1 VTQQPHPGTST
12 TGSGTPSPSD
22 RLDRIPVLTRSHRRW
37 LVVLGVLLLF
47 DMGDLNTFAYAA
59 PAIRE
64 EWGLSVGDIGIITA
78 ASFLGMFVG
87 SVLGG
92 RLSDRFGRK
101 RLIVAATVFYSLA
114 SLATALAGGV
124 ADLATYRILTGIG
137 LQATTVV
144 LLTYISEMYPKRS
157 RGRVQALTLAF
168 SLLGVSAVA
177 GFARWVIPQG
187 PGAWRWIFVLGAAG
201 LVVAL
206 IAMRALPE
214 SVRWTSANGQGAT
227 SEALLARLEDEAR
240 SRVGGELPAVDRQ
253 PDPLPASPR
262 ELLRPPFGKRV
273 LVLSVFMIV
282 AVSVFYGFNAWLPTL
297 LVENGFTTAQSLTFS
312 SIISAAA
319 CPGALLAML
328 FIDRVERRAAIMA
341 VNVLVAA
348 LLVAFAFLDNDAALL
363 VCGFLIVLILQAG
376 TACTYTYLPEI
387 FPTRLRAL
395 GVGIG
400 NGAGRLA
407 TFASSFLIA
416 ALLTGLGSGTVFIG
430 LAVAA
435 LAAGLVM
442 GVFGERTR
450 DRSLE
455 LISEEATGARTRV
468 DRPNTSTP
476 PTDTEGNTP

>member
-1 VTQQPHPGTST
+1 MTQPHPGTST

-64 EWGLSVGDIGIITA
+64 EWSLSVGDIGIATA
-78 ASFLGMFVG
+78 ASFLGMSVG

-92 RLSDRFGRK
+92 QLSDRFGRK

-124 ADLATYRILTGIG
+124 ADLATDRILTGIG

-177 GFARWVIPQG
+177 GLARWVIPQG

-206 IAMRALPE
+206 IA
-214 SVRWTSANGQGAT
+214 Q
-227 SEALLARLEDEAR
+227 
-240 SRVGGELPAVDRQ
+240 PA
-253 PDPLPASPR
+253 PLPASPR

-282 AVSVFYGFNAWLPTL
+282 AVSVFYGFNAWMPTL

-312 SIISAAA
+312 SIISTAA

-348 LLVAFAFLDNDAALL
+348 LLAAFAFLDNYAALL

-395 GVGIG
+395 GAGIG

-442 GVFGERTR
+442 GVLGERTR
-450 DRSLE
+450 ARSLE
-455 LISEEATGARTRV
+455 MISEDATGAPTRS
-468 DRPNTSTP
+468 DRHTTSTP
-476 PTDTEGNTP
+476 PIDTEGNTP